1 MLKVE
6 EKFTDDYFEFEF
18 INFLNKRVNADAI
31 VYVAIVKT
39 DLSFIQ

>member
-6 EKFTDDYFEFEF
+6 EKFTQDFFEFD
-18 INFLNKRVNADAI
+18 VNADAI

-39 DLSFIQ
+39 DLAYIH

>member
-6 EKFTDDYFEFEF
+6 EKFTDDYFEFD
-18 INFLNKRVNADAI
+18 VNADAI